1 MVRKIIAALMAGVFS
16 VAAVSVIAAEKKE
29 EKKEQKKEEAKKT
42 EKK

>member
-1 MVRKIIAALMAGVFS
+1 MVRKILAALMAGVFS

-29 EKKEQKKEEAKKT
+29 EKKEQKKEEKKA